1 MILFTSYT
9 PMRETKPY
17 PNEEIKPPAKP
28 DRLTNKELLTKAATG
43 DQAAFAELYQ
53 KYSPDLKSFIMGK
66 THSQSDTE
74 EIVQTAWQNILPK
87 LKEININFKSYLFS
101 TAFNVFRQRL
111 RKKESKVGKEEYD
124 ETKHEIATGLGNLE
138 TLDQKIDKKNLVERL
153 TKLISASAENEVNKK
168 IIFLWLK
175 GMPPKEIS
183 QQIGLNVNA
192 TKIRLDNMKRR
203 LKPKLEAAGI
213 YPDILT
219 IFD

>member
-87 LKEININFKSYLFS
+87 LDMSPDVRIGNCLAGDIGDNAHDKADYAS
-101 TAFNVFRQRL
+101 RL
-111 RKKESKVGKEEYD
+111 PR
-124 ETKHEIATGLGNLE
+124 GLALGC
-138 TLDQKIDKKNLVERL
+138 
-153 TKLISASAENEVNKK
+153 
-168 IIFLWLK
+168 
-175 GMPPKEIS
+175 
-183 QQIGLNVNA
+183 
-192 TKIRLDNMKRR
+192 
-203 LKPKLEAAGI
+203 
-213 YPDILT
+213 
-219 IFD
+219 